1 MFNAATPERL
11 YTILAELTLDTKS
24 VHPEETELITLDI
37 AAEEEPLLR
46 FINELGNSNIV
57 GLPPNFVSPHSFIA
71 FTVVNA
77 EAETCIGSFPFKS
90 LSVYSDNDVMS
101 TYCTAIYL
109 RFKYS

>member
-1 MFNAATPERL
+1 LFNAAKFVRL
-11 YTILAELTLDTKS
+11 YIILAELTLDTKS

-46 FINELGNSNIV
+46 FINELGIFNIV
-57 GLPPNFVSPHSFIA
+57 GLPPNFASPHSFIA
-71 FTVVNA
+71 FIVVNA